1 MHLSLKQIRHPRPRS
16 SGTASQRHRSPMRR
30 MQDAALK
37 KEISSVDAMSA
48 ERESRRERRS
58 PIWIALQ
65 AAALIFV
72 GGLLGL
78 LVYRVVEGSRGAN
91 LVAAIRADKKPLAP
105 DFHHKVI
112 WAHFETWPPPL
123 QALSTRETLSPRD
136 LRGHPVVV
144 NFWASWCIPCA
155 SEAPR
160 LNASAAVHRGQVAF
174 LGVDINDFS
183 TDAVRFLRRHRVTYV
198 SVRARGSGTYEDYGL
213 TGLPETYFLDAR
225 GRIVAHTI
233 GEITS
238 SGIEDGVAQARG
250 PAR

>member
-1 MHLSLKQIRHPRPRS
+1 MRH
-16 SGTASQRHRSPMRR
+16 
-30 MQDAALK
+30 MQDAPLK
-37 KEISSVDAMSA
+37 KEISSVDAISA
-48 ERESRRERRS
+48 DQESRRERRS

-78 LVYRVVEGSRGAN
+78 LVYRVVEGSRGAS
-91 LVAAIRADKKPLAP
+91 LVAAIRAHKKPLAP
-105 DFHHKVI
+105 DFHHQLI
-112 WAHFETWPPPL
+112 WRHFETWPTAL
-123 QALSTRETLSPRD
+123 QALSGRVTLSPRD

-160 LNASAAVHRGQVAF
+160 LNASAAAHRGQVAF

-183 TDAVRFLRRHRVTYV
+183 TDAVRFLHRHRVTYV
-198 SVRARGSGTYEDYGL
+198 SVRARGSDTYEDYGL

-233 GEITS
+233 GEITR
-238 SGIEDGVAQARG
+238 SGLEDGIGQVLPVTR
-250 PAR
+250 